1 MASEAETVKPDE
13 PAATAQVR
21 ESPDVISAD
30 GSQPNEQEVKHGAAE
45 MAKPI
50 EATAQTNDAA
60 EALNTL
66 SLEPSNEPIRA
77 TKLFIG
83 GLSYDTTDDSL
94 GEYFAQF
101 GEVVE
106 AVVKFHRQTGEH
118 RGFGFVTLRSAD
130 AVRAI
135 LSQSHTIDGTLV
147 APPVLARSTRG
158 PAGVDVTNGGLDLG
172 TTAAAAG
179 TAPPKIFVGGLSH
192 SITEDHFR
200 VRARRAPPAI
210 TRARPPHPSPIPP
223 GARHR
228 ICIAAT
234 EHL

>member
-106 AVVKFHRQTGEH
+106 AVKK
-118 RGFGFVTLRSAD
+118 VTY
-130 AVRAI
+130 
-135 LSQSHTIDGTLV
+135 
-147 APPVLARSTRG
+147 
-158 PAGVDVTNGGLDLG
+158 
-172 TTAAAAG
+172 
-179 TAPPKIFVGGLSH
+179 K
-192 SITEDHFR
+192 
-200 VRARRAPPAI
+200 
-210 TRARPPHPSPIPP
+210 
-223 GARHR
+223 
-228 ICIAAT
+228 
-234 EHL
+234 

>member
-13 PAATAQVR
+13 PTATAQLR

-83 GLSYDTTDDSL
+83 GLSYDTTDD
-94 GEYFAQF
+94 
-101 GEVVE
+101 
-106 AVVKFHRQTGEH
+106 
-118 RGFGFVTLRSAD
+118 
-130 AVRAI
+130 
-135 LSQSHTIDGTLV
+135 
-147 APPVLARSTRG
+147 
-158 PAGVDVTNGGLDLG
+158 
-172 TTAAAAG
+172 
-179 TAPPKIFVGGLSH
+179 
-192 SITEDHFR
+192 
-200 VRARRAPPAI
+200 
-210 TRARPPHPSPIPP
+210 
-223 GARHR
+223 
-228 ICIAAT
+228 
-234 EHL
+234 

>member
-1 MASEAETVKPDE
+1 MKPDE
-13 PAATAQVR
+13 PTATAQLR

-94 GEYFAQF
+94 GEYSAQF

-147 APPVLARSTRG
+147 APPVLAR
-158 PAGVDVTNGGLDLG
+158 
-172 TTAAAAG
+172 
-179 TAPPKIFVGGLSH
+179 
-192 SITEDHFR
+192 
-200 VRARRAPPAI
+200 ARRAARRRRRHQRRPRPGHHRRRRRH
-210 TRARPPHPSPIPP
+210 RAAQDLRRRPLALDHRGSLP
-223 GARHR
+223 GARETSPARHHAR
-228 ICIAAT
+228 TTTTSIPHPPARAT
-234 EHL
+234 ASASRRLSIF

>member
-94 GEYFAQF
+94 GEYFAQADLNSF
-101 GEVVE
+101 FWRFAADMEGSEDVHVVGPDVANE
-106 AVVKFHRQTGEH
+106 SVALEFDTFTGSSWMRLSRQ
-118 RGFGFVTLRSAD
+118 
-130 AVRAI
+130 
-135 LSQSHTIDGTLV
+135 
-147 APPVLARSTRG
+147 
-158 PAGVDVTNGGLDLG
+158 AG
-172 TTAAAAG
+172 
-179 TAPPKIFVGGLSH
+179 KSWR
-192 SITEDHFR
+192 EFR
-200 VRARRAPPAI
+200 TCREY
-210 TRARPPHPSPIPP
+210 TYSP
-223 GARHR
+223 R
-228 ICIAAT
+228 ICLLPEISAIST
-234 EHL
+234 IRN